1 MASSIA
7 APRRNPPVAYVLEP
21 GRVIAV
27 PMPVWKRSFD
37 VVGALVALMVLSPM
51 LIAASIAIALDSR
64 GGPIFRQTRVGRG
77 GRCFTC
83 WKFRTMHRGADQLL
97 DGLLAQN
104 EGNEFIFKMKEDPRR
119 TRVGKFFRK
128 TSLDEMPQLINVLRG
143 DMSFVGP
150 RPPTVPEVLRYD
162 DRHLDRLMATPGVTG
177 LWQVTLRGRQHEFAD
192 MVELDTRYARELSP
206 ALDLRIILETV
217 PTVLFGR
224 GSY

>member
-7 APRRNPPVAYVLEP
+7 APRGNAPAVYILEP
-21 GRVIAV
+21 GRVRSIR
-27 PMPVWKRSFD
+27 MPFWKRSFD
-37 VVGALVALMVLSPM
+37 VLAAGTALTLLSPF
-51 LIAASIAIALDSR
+51 LIAALVVIASDSR

-83 WKFRTMHRGADQLL
+83 WKFRTMHRGADQML

-104 EGNEFIFKMKEDPRR
+104 EENDFIFKMRADPRR

-128 TSLDEMPQLINVLRG
+128 TSLDEVPQLFNVLRG
-143 DMSFVGP
+143 DMSIVGP

-162 DRHLDRLMATPGVTG
+162 ERHIDRLMATPGITG
-177 LWQVTLRGRQHEFAD
+177 LWQVTLRGRKHEFAD
-192 MVELDTRYARELSP
+192 MVELDVRYAEELSP